1 MAIVGSSVVVGKLVV
16 AKLPIF
22 LIGGLRFALASLIL
36 VPLVLARERGMP
48 ALSRRDAGVL
58 LVQAFTGIF
67 AFNTLLLYGLTFTS
81 AAESGIVTSTTPA
94 VAAVLAV
101 LLLRE
106 PWTGRRAA
114 GIALAVLGLVAL
126 NLTPAWGAAGGAG
139 GRGSRPLLGNLLVLG
154 AVVGEGLFVVCSRVL
169 ARRLS
174 PLTVAA
180 GISALGFLMFVPF
193 ALYEARRFD
202 LGRLDAADWTAIAYY
217 GVVVTVVAFLLWA
230 RGVARVPASTAAVF
244 TGVLPISAVTLSYL
258 VLGERFHVSHLV
270 GAACVIAGIVLV
282 AREG

>member
-16 AKLPIF
+16 AKVPVF

-36 VPLVLARERGMP
+36 VPLVLAHERGLP
-48 ALSRRDAGVL
+48 ALSRRDVGVL

-67 AFNTLLLYGLTFTS
+67 AFNVLLLYGLTFTS

-94 VAAVLAV
+94 VAAALAV
-101 LLLRE
+101 FLLRE

-114 GIALAVLGLVAL
+114 GILMAVIGLLAL
-126 NLTPAWGAAGGAG
+126 NLDGVSSGVSE
-139 GRGSRPLLGNLLVLG
+139 RGPRPLLGNALVLG
-154 AVVGEGLFVVCSRVL
+154 AVIGEGLFVVCSRVL
-169 ARRLS
+169 AQRLS

-180 GISALGFLMFVPF
+180 GISVLGFLMFMPF
-193 ALYEARRFD
+193 ALWEAWRFD
-202 LGRLDAADWTAIAYY
+202 LARLDRADWIAIAYY

-258 VLGERFHVSHLV
+258 ALGEPMRVSHLI
-270 GAACVIAGIVLV
+270 GAACVIAGIILV
-282 AREG
+282 ARETEA